1 MLIFIPSALNSLV
14 QSEELRSLS
23 FDAGLLG
30 ILGKHELPA
39 VGYWKFFHLISEAAS
54 FLLPWLKTQEFK
66 CLSLMVKKC

>member
-54 FLLPWLKTQEFK
+54 FLLP
-66 CLSLMVKKC
+66 